1 MRVVFV
7 ERDSAPERL
16 VCEAEVVFEAEAG
29 PLAGMKLVGFSL
41 WRSPEGEVYV
51 TFPSRAFGAGN
62 ERRFF
67 DFLRS
72 VEGTAADSKRVKAWI
87 LDQFRSSREAPE
99 RRSGSRRASEGS
111 RGPRRKPPRKA
122 SGKARDAPERTPFE
136 SGARGI
142 SRASSKAGKEGV
154 GGARRGAARGR
165 SHP

>member
-16 VCEAEVVFEAEAG
+16 VCEAEVVFEGEAG

-87 LDQFRSSREAPE
+87 LEQYRSSREA
-99 RRSGSRRASEGS
+99 S
-111 RGPRRKPPRKA
+111 
-122 SGKARDAPERTPFE
+122 DAPEDAPV
-136 SGARGI
+136 
-142 SRASSKAGKEGV
+142 ASSVRGTSKAPSKAPQESLGDSV
-154 GGARRGAARGR
+154 
-165 SHP
+165 

>member
-51 TFPSRAFGAGN
+51 TFPSRAFGSGSD
-62 ERRFF
+62 RRFF

-87 LDQFRSSREAPE
+87 LEQFRGSREAPE
-99 RRSGSRRASEGS
+99 
-111 RGPRRKPPRKA
+111 
-122 SGKARDAPERTPFE
+122 DAPVE
-136 SGARGI
+136 SSVRGNSKAP
-142 SRASSKAGKEGV
+142 SRATQESLGESV
-154 GGARRGAARGR
+154 
-165 SHP
+165 

>member
-16 VCEAEVVFEAEAG
+16 VCEAEVVFEGEAG

-41 WRSPEGEVYV
+41 WRSPEGEVYC

-72 VEGTAADSKRVKAWI
+72 VEGTSADSKRVKAWI
-87 LDQFRSSREAPE
+87 LEQYRGSREAP
-99 RRSGSRRASEGS
+99 
-111 RGPRRKPPRKA
+111 
-122 SGKARDAPERTPFE
+122 DAPEDAPVAPSVRATSKAP
-136 SGARGI
+136 
-142 SRASSKAGKEGV
+142 SRAAQESLGEG
-154 GGARRGAARGR
+154 A
-165 SHP
+165 

>member
-7 ERDSAPERL
+7 ERDNAPERL

-51 TFPSRAFGAGN
+51 TFPSRAFGTGS

-72 VEGTAADSKRVKAWI
+72 VEGTPADGKRVKAWI
-87 LDQFRSSREAPE
+87 LDQFRSSR
-99 RRSGSRRASEGS
+99 SES
-111 RGPRRKPPRKA
+111 EDPQAGPD
-122 SGKARDAPERTPFE
+122 S
-136 SGARGI
+136 RGI
-142 SRASSKAGKEGV
+142 SRAS
-154 GGARRGAARGR
+154 
-165 SHP
+165 

>member
-7 ERDSAPERL
+7 ERESGPERL

-67 DFLRS
+67 DYLRS
-72 VEGTAADSKRVKAWI
+72 VEGQAADCEARQGVDPRGVPMLPRGVTRAHPVRVG
-87 LDQFRSSREAPE
+87 R
-99 RRSGSRRASEGS
+99 
-111 RGPRRKPPRKA
+111 
-122 SGKARDAPERTPFE
+122 ARDVGRPVVSWGR
-136 SGARGI
+136 GARGDGL
-142 SRASSKAGKEGV
+142 SRAS
-154 GGARRGAARGR
+154 
-165 SHP
+165 

>member
-87 LDQFRSSREAPE
+87 LEQFRCSREVPE
-99 RRSGSRRASEGS
+99 ESPVGSG
-111 RGPRRKPPRKA
+111 
-122 SGKARDAPERTPFE
+122 T
-136 SGARGI
+136 RGI
-142 SRASSKAGKEGV
+142 SRAPSKAAHESLGESV
-154 GGARRGAARGR
+154 
-165 SHP
+165 